1 MQGACES
8 ATRCAG
14 ENGTQE
20 SINLVDSLMDAANGV
35 VMITTLDKPRVEL
48 EISFMRIGL
57 MTK

>member
-48 EISFMRIGL
+48 EI
-57 MTK
+57 